1 MDIDM
6 DIQIPVHYPK
16 MEREAMES
24 APIMLDIA
32 TEIQPD
38 QNNLLALI
46 NEVKGRG
53 YMCKLRSEGY
63 DEATI
68 QREYNTNFQ
77 LITNYPEGT
86 KYDPLD
92 YYNDTVYKGLILVV
106 PANIL
111 AELQTRKTKEEVIS
125 ILNHKAFLDSI
136 LGHVLVA
143 YDSTR
148 KIVELYD
155 VCVYKASGR
164 GTGTII
170 MMNVL
175 DALLVQ
181 FPNDALIWLGVLL
194 GPKMFEAPLKLY
206 TRMGFSNP
214 YITNRAPIGSV
225 WGDKEIL
232 ALYRQNDY
240 IDPDEINPE
249 DARLLIEYVIREYQ
263 SHVINPRTCNAYAYF
278 KPATGRYLR
287 SLARAASTQD
297 ISGKITQ
304 KEVAGA
310 LNLNKVV
317 RSGESLLYEIIAD
330 KKTISTG
337 EGEAVDAVAAR
348 YTYHTHPRSA
358 YITHN
363 VRIAWPSA
371 QDYVGFAH
379 SVKNFGTVFHLVV
392 SLEGIYVIKLT
403 KEFLDLDVIA
413 ELPKAYDKIREKYT
427 LLYPSVMVTSL
438 GQEVSCQV
446 AYPGQPCTGADY
458 VGIVNQDDFRIRQD
472 IPRIFD
478 VSFLSWEDVVR
489 PVPFSFVFPRIFDV
503 NNPLGNCFVSSDNID
518 SFKAN
523 IPR

>member
-1 MDIDM
+1 MDID
-6 DIQIPVHYPK
+6 IEQIPVHRTRLDQQI
-16 MEREAMES
+16 MET
-24 APIMLDIA
+24 APIMLDIV
-32 TEIQPD
+32 TEIQPE

-46 NEVKGRG
+46 NEVRGRS
-53 YMCKLRSEGY
+53 YMCELKRQGY
-63 DEATI
+63 DEDTI
-68 QREYNTNFQ
+68 QSEYKTNFQ
-77 LITNYPEGT
+77 FITNYPKGT

-92 YYNDTVYKGLILVV
+92 YYNDKDVYKGLILVV
-106 PANIL
+106 PAIVL
-111 AELQTRKTKEEVIS
+111 EELQKRKTKELIP
-125 ILNHKAFLDSI
+125 ILNHRDFLNSI
-136 LGHVLVA
+136 LGHVVVAYA

-148 KIVELYD
+148 KIIEIYD
-155 VCVYKASGR
+155 VCVYGTSGR

-170 MMNVL
+170 MTNVL

-194 GPKMFEAPLKLY
+194 GAKMFEVPLKLY

-214 YITNRAPIGSV
+214 YITNRTPMGSKS
-225 WGDKEIL
+225 GDIL

-240 IDPDEINPE
+240 IDPDEIDTE
-249 DARLLIEYVIREYQ
+249 DARILIDYVIREYQ
-263 SHVINPRTCNAYAYF
+263 THIINPKTCNAYAYF
-278 KPATGRYLR
+278 KPSTGRYLR

-310 LNLNKVV
+310 VILNKVV
-317 RSGESLLYEIIAD
+317 RSGESLLYEIVAD

-337 EGEAVDAVAAR
+337 EGEAVDAVPAR

-371 QDYVGFAH
+371 QDYVGFAI
-379 SVKNFGTVFHLVV
+379 SFQKFGTVFHLVV

-403 KEFLDLDVIA
+403 KEFLSRSDLIA
-413 ELPKAYDKIREKYT
+413 DFPKAHDKIREKYD
-427 LLYPSVMVTSL
+427 LLYPSVTVTPS
-438 GQEVSCQV
+438 GQEISCQV
-446 AYPGQPCTGADY
+446 AYPGKPCTGVDY

-503 NNPLGNCFVSSDNID
+503 NCEF
-518 SFKAN
+518 
-523 IPR
+523 

>member
-1 MDIDM
+1 ME
-6 DIQIPVHYPK
+6 QIPVHYPTL
-16 MEREAMES
+16 EREAMETT
-24 APIMLDIA
+24 PIMLNIV

-38 QNNLLALI
+38 QNNFLALI
-46 NEVKGRG
+46 NEVRGRS
-53 YMCKLRSEGY
+53 YMCGLRGQGY
-63 DEATI
+63 DEGAI
-68 QREYNTNFQ
+68 HSEYNTKFQ
-77 LITNYPEGT
+77 PILNYPKGA
-86 KYDPLD
+86 KYDPIE
-92 YYNDTVYKGLILVV
+92 YYDDKAIFKGLILVV
-106 PANIL
+106 PAIVL
-111 AELQTRKTKEEVIS
+111 AELQTRKSKEELIS
-125 ILNHKAFLDSI
+125 ILNHRDFLDSI

-143 YDSTR
+143 YDPTR

-170 MMNVL
+170 MTNVL

-181 FPNDALIWLGVLL
+181 FPNDALIWLGVILE
-194 GPKMFEAPLKLY
+194 PKMFEAPLKLY

-214 YITNRAPIGSV
+214 YITNRTPIGSV
-225 WGDKEIL
+225 GNKEIL

-240 IDPDEINPE
+240 IDPDEINTE
-249 DARLLIEYVIREYQ
+249 DARILIEYVIREYQ

-287 SLARAASTQD
+287 SLAKAASTQD

-317 RSGESLLYEIIAD
+317 RAGESLLYEIIAD

-413 ELPKAYDKIREKYT
+413 ELPKAYGIIKEKYN
-427 LLYPSVMVTSL
+427 LLYPSVTVTPL
-438 GQEVSCQV
+438 GQEISCQV

-518 SFKAN
+518 SFIAN